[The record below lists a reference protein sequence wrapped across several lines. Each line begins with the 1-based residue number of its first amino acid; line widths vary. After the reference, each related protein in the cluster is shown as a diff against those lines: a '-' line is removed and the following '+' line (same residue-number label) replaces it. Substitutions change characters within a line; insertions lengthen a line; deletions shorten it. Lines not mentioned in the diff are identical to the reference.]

1 MVLAAIPSPS
11 TGILYV
17 GPVPLRGYTLTIIVG
32 IVIATVIT
40 GRRLRARG
48 QPAYLATDVAGWAV
62 PFGIVGARVYHVVTS
77 PDAYFGA
84 GGDPVDILRVWHGGL
99 GIWGAVAG
107 GALGVWLACRRRGV
121 GFGLFAD
128 AAAPG
133 LALAQAVGRVG
144 NWFNQELYGRPTD
157 LPWALRIDPEHQR
170 VAGESLYHPTF
181 LYEALW
187 NVGVAGILLWVDRH
201 HRLGRGKLFALYVLL
216 YTAGRAWIEA
226 LRIDEAHTFLGV
238 RLNDWT
244 SLVVFA
250 AAALALVFLRAPV
263 DPPAAAET
271 PADDPSAA
279 PGPGPSP
286 SA

>member
-157 LPWALRIDPEHQR
+157 LPWALRIDP
-170 VAGESLYHPTF
+170 
-181 LYEALW
+181 
-187 NVGVAGILLWVDRH
+187 
-201 HRLGRGKLFALYVLL
+201 
-216 YTAGRAWIEA
+216 
-226 LRIDEAHTFLGV
+226 
-238 RLNDWT
+238 
-244 SLVVFA
+244 
-250 AAALALVFLRAPV
+250 
-263 DPPAAAET
+263 
-271 PADDPSAA
+271 
-279 PGPGPSP
+279 
-286 SA
+286 